1 MRSRRIRR
9 FWWRGWLRQAN
20 ERKYMR
26 QFESV
31 RNKKK
36 RIYVRFQLFAF
47 KPNIYRHIALPRPL
61 IFPIR
66 NPSKRVVQVY
76 FLLRDYLFLF
86 FLNREL
92 LFVFRDQKVVRA
104 PRKAR
109 IDNRYL
115 WLIFYYLF
123 FLDFQFRDFPKIT
136 KDYESIKWEW
146 WILVRCYL
154 QSCFFL
160 SPRSSLFFRHSF
172 ATFFFA

>member
-36 RIYVRFQLFAF
+36 KNLCTVSTVRVQAKYLPTYSTA
-47 KPNIYRHIALPRPL
+47 KALNFSHSEPL
-61 IFPIR
+61 KEGRTGVFF
-66 NPSKRVVQVY
+66 VTW
-76 FLLRDYLFLF
+76 LLVLI

-92 LFVFRDQKVVRA
+92 FFVFRDQKVVRA

-154 QSCFFL
+154 QSCFFF